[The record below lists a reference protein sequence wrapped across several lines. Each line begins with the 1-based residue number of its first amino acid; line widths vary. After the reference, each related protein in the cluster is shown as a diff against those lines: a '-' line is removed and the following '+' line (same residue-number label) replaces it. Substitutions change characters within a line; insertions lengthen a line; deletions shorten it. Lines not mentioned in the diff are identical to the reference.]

1 MPLAVTQ
8 EDTLVMQ
15 WWIYIGLRGM
25 RAPPPRAQSFFI
37 FMQFSGK
44 IGQIIGWRPPHRSW
58 RPPLS
63 GKSWIRRCYVTV
75 HGGLSVA
82 KFDHQVNHQFMT
94 QLL

>member
-1 MPLAVTQ
+1 MPLAVMQ

-15 WWIYIGLRGM
+15 WRIYIGLRGM
-25 RAPPPRAQSFFI
+25 RAPPRAQSFFI

-44 IGQIIGWRPPHRSW
+44 IGQIIGWRPPTGVGT
-58 RPPLS
+58 PPS